1 MSDPA
6 VDYQI
11 QIALRDDKKRDEFA
25 EHIAELASQIANA
38 TFKFSQD
45 VKSAYE
51 VVPKRRLGDKNFNDI
66 DQLRLT
72 LGAFSFFTHVLDRY
86 LLRMDTGIMREMI
99 LDFIFENLVQVYAKS
114 FSRSAP
120 QMAKLVLSHY
130 DGRASELAE
139 ASTIFGEDHEDRDAA
154 VRRASQ
160 AICEEDL
167 GRDDPRLLVI
177 VDTHLVQA
185 LENLALV
192 DQITAMAEVLCLPS
206 QLRKTA

>member
-51 VVPKRRLGDKNFNDI
+51 VVPKRRLGDKNFDDI

-72 LGAFSFFTHVLDRY
+72 LGAFSLFTHVLDRY

-120 QMAKLVLSHY
+120 QMEKLVLTHY
-130 DGRASELAE
+130 DGRASELAK
-139 ASTIFGEDHEDRDAA
+139 APTVFGENCEDRNTA
-154 VRRASQ
+154 VRRASR

-185 LENLALV
+185 LENLALT
-192 DQITAMAEVLCLPS
+192 DQITAMAEVLFLSS

>member
-51 VVPKRRLGDKNFNDI
+51 VVPKRRLGDKNFDDI

-72 LGAFSFFTHVLDRY
+72 LGAFSLFTHVLDRY

-120 QMAKLVLSHY
+120 QMEKLVLTHY
-130 DGRASELAE
+130 DGRASELAK
-139 ASTIFGEDHEDRDAA
+139 APTVFGENCEDRNTA
-154 VRRASQ
+154 VRRASR

-185 LENLALV
+185 LENLALT